1 MLLPTTHI
9 LCAMMCAPFI
19 SAVVAMYIRG
29 VACESDRLLPSSLSL
44 HFSPP
49 SSSKVVVAVVTAL
62 EGTPVALGTTLE
74 DLGVG
79 LLIATVEGSD
89 QQPMQT
95 MKAGTNHNNSRL
107 VIIAGPKHIDISPLI
122 SPLPNHPASA
132 KSPVI
137 RTLML

>member
-1 MLLPTTHI
+1 M
-9 LCAMMCAPFI
+9 
-19 SAVVAMYIRG
+19 
-29 VACESDRLLPSSLSL
+29 
-44 HFSPP
+44 
-49 SSSKVVVAVVTAL
+49 VTAL

-95 MKAGTNHNNSRL
+95 MKAGTNRNNSRL

-122 SPLPNHPASA
+122 SPLPNHPVQS
-132 KSPVI
+132 
-137 RTLML
+137 LL